1 MTKTNIDV
9 VEAYY
14 KAMESKDLSGM
25 ARCLHSN
32 VRFLG
37 PLAEITG
44 KDIILEAVSG
54 LFPLF
59 KNIVIRAKCS
69 SDNQVMFAY
78 DLNCVEP
85 MGTLRV
91 AALMTLEE
99 DLITRIE
106 LFFDARPFFEKKS
119 DS

>member
-1 MTKTNIDV
+1 MTQMNVDV

-25 ARCLHSN
+25 SRYLHPN

-37 PLAEITG
+37 PLAELTG
-44 KDIILEAVSG
+44 RDVILEAVGG

-69 SDNQVMFAY
+69 SDTQVMFAY

-99 DLITRIE
+99 ELITRIE
-106 LFFDARPFFEKKS
+106 LFFDARPFFEK
-119 DS
+119 